1 MPYTGSDL
9 TGSLVQE
16 LRTRHKLSRASFSKV
31 AGLAGKSTA
40 RLYNIEVNDQW
51 KPGDRER
58 VAAVLTNL
66 ELGALPT
73 DARVVASGGS
83 TVHPAAVT
91 VPTGPS
97 IIPLSEDPDDLV
109 DRLATILPHDAGSA
123 ATSEAR
129 AADDAVASDL
139 LGDALLSETDGVYRV
154 SNSEL
159 QTFKRCRRKWWLA
172 WYRRLMLQT
181 EDFTSVRATGTRV
194 HRALAYWYVPDG
206 EKRVDPR
213 DALERV
219 IVDDW
224 TKVARL
230 AQERRTSD
238 EQLGELA
245 VEFAQATNLERA
257 MVEGYVQWLEETGAD
272 AELRITASE
281 TPLVVDQVV
290 DMGGEYHHEQREIQ
304 FIGLLDVRAKRT
316 TDNVNL
322 LIDHKAQPLD
332 ARVLTPSGWTTMGEL
347 SVGSQVVAPDGA
359 VTTVTGVY
367 PQGVVPI
374 YELAFSDKS
383 KVRSCDDHL
392 WNVKQWHNQALTKTM
407 SLREIRESKSEFW
420 LPLVDGTMPFKSE
433 LPVDPYVLGVL
444 LGDGSLSGG
453 GSHFSTKDHDIA
465 DEVRRRLPDKHQLT
479 GPHGGIDYN
488 IGTGTK
494 WIPNVI
500 RTYIA
505 AEKLN
510 VRAED
515 KHVPDV
521 YLWADDKSRL
531 DLLRGLMDTD
541 GHVAIRGQTLF
552 VSTSRELR
560 DAVVHLTRS
569 LGGVATTNE
578 HAPRV
583 PGKTTYVGKAAY
595 SGRTVFTCNIQMPH
609 DVVPFH
615 CARKKARW
623 VDTRKTQ
630 PSRKLSSVEYVG
642 DYEAQCI
649 TVDHP
654 SHCYVTDNFTVT
666 HNTVGD
672 LTAPV
677 VTLPQ
682 NEQMMH
688 YMLLEFLS
696 LEDSDVRCDGALYNM
711 MRRVKRSAKAKPPF
725 YDRIEVRHNKF
736 ELESYRRRALAATR
750 EILVAIDRLERG
762 EEHFDV
768 VYPSPTPEC
777 RWSCDFFAVCN
788 LFDDGSRGVNDM
800 VNALYRST
808 NPLERYRK
816 QVEK

>member
-272 AELRITASE
+272 AELRVIASE
-281 TPLVVDQVV
+281 TPLVVDQIV
-290 DMGGEYHHEQREIQ
+290 DMGGDYHHEQREIQ

-322 LIDHKAQPLD
+322 LIDHK
-332 ARVLTPSGWTTMGEL
+332 
-347 SVGSQVVAPDGA
+347 
-359 VTTVTGVY
+359 
-367 PQGVVPI
+367 
-374 YELAFSDKS
+374 
-383 KVRSCDDHL
+383 
-392 WNVKQWHNQALTKTM
+392 
-407 SLREIRESKSEFW
+407 
-420 LPLVDGTMPFKSE
+420 
-433 LPVDPYVLGVL
+433 
-444 LGDGSLSGG
+444 
-453 GSHFSTKDHDIA
+453 
-465 DEVRRRLPDKHQLT
+465 
-479 GPHGGIDYN
+479 
-488 IGTGTK
+488 
-494 WIPNVI
+494 
-500 RTYIA
+500 
-505 AEKLN
+505 
-510 VRAED
+510 
-515 KHVPDV
+515 
-521 YLWADDKSRL
+521 
-531 DLLRGLMDTD
+531 
-541 GHVAIRGQTLF
+541 
-552 VSTSRELR
+552 
-560 DAVVHLTRS
+560 
-569 LGGVATTNE
+569 
-578 HAPRV
+578 
-583 PGKTTYVGKAAY
+583 
-595 SGRTVFTCNIQMPH
+595 
-609 DVVPFH
+609 
-615 CARKKARW
+615 
-623 VDTRKTQ
+623 
-630 PSRKLSSVEYVG
+630 
-642 DYEAQCI
+642 
-649 TVDHP
+649 
-654 SHCYVTDNFTVT
+654 
-666 HNTVGD
+666 TVGD

-682 NEQMMH
+682 NEQMLH
-688 YMLLEFLS
+688 YMLMEFLS
-696 LEDSDVRCDGALYNM
+696 LDDSDVRCDGALYNM

-762 EEHFDV
+762 EEHLDV
-768 VYPSPTPEC
+768 VYPSPNPTC
-777 RWSCDFFAVCN
+777 RFECDFFAVCN
-788 LFDDGSRGVNDM
+788 LLDDGSRGVNDM
-800 VNALYRST
+800 LNTLYRST

-816 QVEK
+816 QVDK

>member
-1 MPYTGSDL
+1 MPYNGSEL
-9 TGSLVQE
+9 NGSLVQE
-16 LRTRHKLSRASFSKV
+16 VRTQHKLSRAKFSEL
-31 AGLAGKSTA
+31 AGLSGKSTA

-58 VAAVLTNL
+58 VATLLTSL

-73 DARVVASGGS
+73 DARTVVRPGMP
-83 TVHPAAVT
+83 VHPAAVT
-91 VPTGPS
+91 TSGGPS
-97 IIPLSEDPDDLV
+97 VIPLPEDPEDLV
-109 DRLATILPHDAGSA
+109 DALATVLPFDGSA
-123 ATSEAR
+123 VVSEDTQAANDATAT
-129 AADDAVASDL
+129 DL
-139 LGDALLSETDGVYRV
+139 LSDALLTETDGVYRV

-159 QTFKRCRRKWWLA
+159 QTYKRCKRKWWLG

-181 EDFTSVRATGTRV
+181 EDFTSVRAIGTRV
-194 HRALAYWYVPDG
+194 HQALSYWYVPDG

-219 IVDDW
+219 IVEDW

-230 AQERRTSD
+230 AQQRRTSD

-272 AELRITASE
+272 AELRVIASE
-281 TPLVVDQVV
+281 TPLVVDQVL
-290 DMGGEYHHEQREIQ
+290 DMGPNYKHEERAIQ
-304 FIGLLDVRAKRT
+304 FIGLLDVRATRV
-316 TDNVNL
+316 TDGVNL
-322 LIDHKAQPLD
+322 FVDHKAQPLD
-332 ARVLTPSGWTTMGEL
+332 SRVLTPLGWTTMGEL

-374 YELAFSDKS
+374 YELTFSDKT

-392 WNVKQWHNQALTKTM
+392 WNVKPHTNQSRVKTM
-407 SLREIRESKSEFW
+407 SLREIRESKSKYW
-420 LPLVDGTMPFKSE
+420 LPLVNGVMPFKSE

-465 DEVRRRLPDKHQLT
+465 DEVRRRLPANHNLT
-479 GPHGGIDYN
+479 GPHGEIGFN

-494 WIPNVI
+494 WVHNVI
-500 RTYIA
+500 RTYITS
-505 AEKLN
+505 ERLN

-515 KHVPDV
+515 KHVPEA
-521 YLWADDKSRL
+521 YLWADDESRL

-541 GHVAIRGQTLF
+541 GHVALKGQTLF
-552 VSTSRELR
+552 VSTSRALR
-560 DAVVHLTRS
+560 DAVAHLAQS
-569 LGGVATTNE
+569 LGGVVTANE
-578 HAPRV
+578 HAPRT
-583 PGKTTYVGKAAY
+583 PGKTTYVGTNAY
-595 SGRTVFTCNIQMPH
+595 SGHTVFTCNLQMPH
-609 DVVPFH
+609 HIIPFH
-615 CARKKARW
+615 CARKTDRW
-623 VDTRKTQ
+623 LETRKTQ
-630 PSRKLSSVEYVG
+630 PSRKLRAIEYVG

-672 LTAPV
+672 LAAPV

-682 NEQMMH
+682 NEQMLH
-688 YMLLEFLS
+688 YHLMEFLS

-711 MRRVKRSAKAKPPF
+711 LRRVKRSPRAKPPF

-750 EILVAIDRLERG
+750 EILITVDRLERG
-762 EEHFDV
+762 EEHLDV
-768 VYPSPTPEC
+768 VYPSPTPNC
-777 RWSCDFFAVCN
+777 RFDCDFFAVCN

-800 VNALYRST
+800 VDALYRET
-808 NPLERYRK
+808 NPLDRYKK
-816 QVEK
+816 QVQK

>member
-1 MPYTGSDL
+1 MPYTGSEL
-9 TGSLVQE
+9 TGSLVHE
-16 LRTRHKLSRASFSKV
+16 LRTRHKLSRANFSKI

-66 ELGALPT
+66 ESGVSLP
-73 DARVVASGGS
+73 DAGVVSSG
-83 TVHPAAVT
+83 THVTHPAGVT

-97 IIPLSEDPDDLV
+97 VIPLSEDPDDLV
-109 DRLATILPHDAGSA
+109 DRLATILPRNGVVGADEQSQAESDAL
-123 ATSEAR
+123 
-129 AADDAVASDL
+129 ADNL

-159 QTFKRCRRKWWLA
+159 QTFKRCRRKWWLG
-172 WYRRLMLQT
+172 WYRKLMLQT

-224 TKVARL
+224 TRVARL
-230 AQERRTSD
+230 AQERHTSD

-290 DMGGEYHHEQREIQ
+290 DMGGDYHHEQREIQ
-304 FIGLLDVRAKRT
+304 FIGLLDVRATRV

-322 LIDHKAQPLD
+322 FIDHK
-332 ARVLTPSGWTTMGEL
+332 
-347 SVGSQVVAPDGA
+347 
-359 VTTVTGVY
+359 
-367 PQGVVPI
+367 
-374 YELAFSDKS
+374 
-383 KVRSCDDHL
+383 
-392 WNVKQWHNQALTKTM
+392 
-407 SLREIRESKSEFW
+407 
-420 LPLVDGTMPFKSE
+420 
-433 LPVDPYVLGVL
+433 
-444 LGDGSLSGG
+444 
-453 GSHFSTKDHDIA
+453 
-465 DEVRRRLPDKHQLT
+465 
-479 GPHGGIDYN
+479 
-488 IGTGTK
+488 
-494 WIPNVI
+494 
-500 RTYIA
+500 
-505 AEKLN
+505 
-510 VRAED
+510 
-515 KHVPDV
+515 
-521 YLWADDKSRL
+521 
-531 DLLRGLMDTD
+531 
-541 GHVAIRGQTLF
+541 
-552 VSTSRELR
+552 
-560 DAVVHLTRS
+560 
-569 LGGVATTNE
+569 
-578 HAPRV
+578 
-583 PGKTTYVGKAAY
+583 
-595 SGRTVFTCNIQMPH
+595 
-609 DVVPFH
+609 
-615 CARKKARW
+615 
-623 VDTRKTQ
+623 
-630 PSRKLSSVEYVG
+630 
-642 DYEAQCI
+642 
-649 TVDHP
+649 
-654 SHCYVTDNFTVT
+654 
-666 HNTVGD
+666 TVGD
-672 LTAPV
+672 LGAPV

-682 NEQMMH
+682 NEQMLH
-688 YMLLEFLS
+688 YHLMEFLS
-696 LEDSDVRCDGALYNM
+696 LDDSDVRCDGALYNM
-711 MRRVKRSAKAKPPF
+711 LRRVKRSPRAKPPF

-750 EILVAIDRLERG
+750 EILITIDRLERG

-800 VNALYRST
+800 VNALYRTT

>member
-1 MPYTGSDL
+1 MPYTASDL

-16 LRTRHKLSRASFSKV
+16 VRTKHKLSRATFSKI

-66 ELGALPT
+66 EAGALPT
-73 DARVVASGGS
+73 DTRVVAASS
-83 TVHPAAVT
+83 TTHPSAAT
-91 VPTGPS
+91 TLTGPS

-109 DRLATILPHDAGSA
+109 DRLATILPRD
-123 ATSEAR
+123 ATSVNSGEA
-129 AADDAVASDL
+129 DATNDALATEL
-139 LGDALLSETDGVYRV
+139 LGDALLTEPDGVYRV

-159 QTFKRCRRKWWLA
+159 QTFKRCRRKWWLG

-194 HRALAYWYVPDG
+194 HRALSYWYVPDG

-230 AQERRTSD
+230 AQERHTSD
-238 EQLGELA
+238 DQLGELA

-272 AELRITASE
+272 ADLRITASE

-290 DMGGEYHHEQREIQ
+290 DMGGDYHHEQREIQ
-304 FIGLLDVRAKRT
+304 FIGLLDVRATRV
-316 TDNVNL
+316 TDKVNL
-322 LIDHKAQPLD
+322 FIDHK
-332 ARVLTPSGWTTMGEL
+332 
-347 SVGSQVVAPDGA
+347 
-359 VTTVTGVY
+359 
-367 PQGVVPI
+367 
-374 YELAFSDKS
+374 
-383 KVRSCDDHL
+383 
-392 WNVKQWHNQALTKTM
+392 
-407 SLREIRESKSEFW
+407 
-420 LPLVDGTMPFKSE
+420 
-433 LPVDPYVLGVL
+433 
-444 LGDGSLSGG
+444 
-453 GSHFSTKDHDIA
+453 
-465 DEVRRRLPDKHQLT
+465 
-479 GPHGGIDYN
+479 
-488 IGTGTK
+488 
-494 WIPNVI
+494 
-500 RTYIA
+500 
-505 AEKLN
+505 
-510 VRAED
+510 
-515 KHVPDV
+515 
-521 YLWADDKSRL
+521 
-531 DLLRGLMDTD
+531 
-541 GHVAIRGQTLF
+541 
-552 VSTSRELR
+552 
-560 DAVVHLTRS
+560 
-569 LGGVATTNE
+569 
-578 HAPRV
+578 
-583 PGKTTYVGKAAY
+583 
-595 SGRTVFTCNIQMPH
+595 
-609 DVVPFH
+609 
-615 CARKKARW
+615 
-623 VDTRKTQ
+623 
-630 PSRKLSSVEYVG
+630 
-642 DYEAQCI
+642 
-649 TVDHP
+649 
-654 SHCYVTDNFTVT
+654 
-666 HNTVGD
+666 TVGD

-682 NEQMMH
+682 NEQMLH
-688 YMLLEFLS
+688 YHLMEFLS

-711 MRRVKRSAKAKPPF
+711 LRRVKRSARAKPPF

-768 VYPSPTPEC
+768 VYPTPTPEC

-800 VNALYRST
+800 VNALYRTT